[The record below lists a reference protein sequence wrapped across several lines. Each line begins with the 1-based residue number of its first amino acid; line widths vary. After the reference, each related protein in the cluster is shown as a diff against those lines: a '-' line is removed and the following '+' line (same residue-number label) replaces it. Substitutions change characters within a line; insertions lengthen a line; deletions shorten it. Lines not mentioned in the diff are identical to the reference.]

1 MRSDNVHGMNDRE
14 TRTLVRAGV
23 TLLVAAGVRWGVE
36 GVRGAGGAPGGGDP
50 RGGASTLATLDSAA
64 RAAADIEDRAGR
76 PLGQG
81 ELIDPNR
88 ADVAELRRLPGVGE
102 VVARAL
108 VASREAEGPY
118 GSPED
123 LTRVRGVGPASVA
136 RLRPHLDFTRPPP
149 ASALTQR
156 ASAGRP
162 DHASLLEAAAPPGA
176 AEPLDPNR
184 ATAEALEELPG
195 IGPALARRIVESRD
209 ADGPFRSVE
218 ELLRVRGIGPALLE
232 RIRPRLRVGGA

>member
-108 VASREAEGPY
+108 V
-118 GSPED
+118 PED